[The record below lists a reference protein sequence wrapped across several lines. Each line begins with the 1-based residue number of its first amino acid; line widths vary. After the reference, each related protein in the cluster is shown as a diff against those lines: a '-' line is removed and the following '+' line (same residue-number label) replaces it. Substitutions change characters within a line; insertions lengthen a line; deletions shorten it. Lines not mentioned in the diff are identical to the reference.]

1 MICRLD
7 PNIVTYYASK
17 QGRAHIANNI
27 VCQDYSLADNIEND
41 CQVVCRADGHGG
53 KEYIYFDVIGYENT
67 IDYECQKR
75 FEGLRGF
82 GEGLLSYDFATYK
95 DGALS
100 ALIECQGQQHYMP
113 VEMFGGQEQFEKQK
127 QHDQMKKSTQRD

>member
-41 CQVVCRADGHGG
+41 CQVVCRADRHGG
-53 KEYIYFDVIGYENT
+53 K
-67 IDYECQKR
+67 
-75 FEGLRGF
+75 
-82 GEGLLSYDFATYK
+82 
-95 DGALS
+95 
-100 ALIECQGQQHYMP
+100 
-113 VEMFGGQEQFEKQK
+113 EQFEKQK